1 VSDDPLRT
9 FIGRS
14 LRADVEDV
22 QSEVVARNASLEV
35 ERIRFR
41 QNGEERSLVLKRLP
55 PNDSLEVQLL
65 PFLARKTDRVP
76 AVHARGVP
84 PPAAAGWPWILIE
97 DLLDARSACNGDPL
111 AIIRAKAAVERG
123 VAGNEPAL
131 GALGV
136 RRVTPIELVER
147 ASERTAIDRP
157 IDVDARAAAT
167 YLSRLPVVLCQGEL
181 TCASA
186 RLTDRGVVLVEWRR
200 AYLGCG
206 LLDVARLAAEIAAF
220 DDRDPGA
227 KPFALYAELAGIA
240 LAPELMD
247 AARLVDRVVR
257 RRRSK

>member
-1 VSDDPLRT
+1 MSDDPLRT

-157 IDVDARAAAT
+157 IDVDARAA
-167 YLSRLPVVLCQGEL
+167 
-181 TCASA
+181 
-186 RLTDRGVVLVEWRR
+186 R
-200 AYLGCG
+200 AMC
-206 LLDVARLAAEIAAF
+206 
-220 DDRDPGA
+220 
-227 KPFALYAELAGIA
+227 
-240 LAPELMD
+240 
-247 AARLVDRVVR
+247 
-257 RRRSK
+257 

>member
-1 VSDDPLRT
+1 GAARGNPGPAGAGAVLYDRE
-9 FIGRS
+9 GR
-14 LRADVEDV
+14 
-22 QSEVVARNASLEV
+22 VVAELTRALGWATNNVAEYSALILGLEEAKRRGATSIDVRMDSLLVV
-35 ERIRFR
+35 EQMRGRWRIKHP
-41 QNGEERSLVLKRLP
+41 GLKRLP

-200 AYLGCG
+200 AYLGC
-206 LLDVARLAAEIAAF
+206 
-220 DDRDPGA
+220 
-227 KPFALYAELAGIA
+227 
-240 LAPELMD
+240 
-247 AARLVDRVVR
+247 
-257 RRRSK
+257 